1 VRWVTLGMLRLISGL
16 ATMTGAERPQKD
28 PHLRVAAIQTDL
40 RVAAELRTHEFDFVG
55 VRLEEVR

>member
-1 VRWVTLGMLRLISGL
+1 MLRLISGL